1 MTIPTLP
8 ATYYDQHPTL
18 SHVHKAARSRRTSPD
33 VVLGALLCRVA
44 TLIPVTGTVHGS
56 QVNYLTAIVGPS
68 GSGKTT
74 ANRCAR
80 DLRPEIGT
88 PLDGVPPGSGE
99 GIVQRYLTRQK
110 IDGESV
116 QVQTNSAALFHTD
129 EGEQLLNLADRQ
141 GSTTLATIRT
151 MWAGDTVG
159 NSNANSETSR
169 LLQRDQ
175 YRFTMTLGL
184 QPGFAS
190 QLLANTSA
198 GDPQRFLWVG
208 TGDPDAPE
216 VIPSWPGPLPMP
228 NVIGAPCE
236 IADEIRQEID
246 RAQLAT
252 LRAGGHSDPL
262 EAHAGLLRLRTA
274 AIFATLLGTP
284 GMIDADPWLLALEL
298 VEHSAKVTNYLGTLS
313 AEHQRERDAEWID
326 RQEARQE
333 IRAEKATPRIARRLA
348 EKVQHEDWLRSDLR
362 RACAYRDRE
371 YFDDALAL
379 AFRHGWI
386 TQRGSDLTAGAV
398 PPTAF

>member
-1 MTIPTLP
+1 MSIPTLP
-8 ATYYDQHPTL
+8 ANYYGQHPVL
-18 SHVHKAARSRRTSPD
+18 SHVHRAARHRRTSPD

-44 TLIPVTGTVHGS
+44 TLIPVTGTVHRS

-80 DLRPEIGT
+80 DLLPEIGT

-99 GIVQRYLTRQK
+99 GIVQRYLARQK

-116 QVQTNSAALFHTD
+116 QVQTNTAALFHTD

-169 LLQRDQ
+169 VLPHDQ

-190 QLLANTSA
+190 QLLANSSA

-216 VIPSWPGPLPMP
+216 VIPTWPGPLPMP
-228 NVIGAPCE
+228 NVIGAPFE
-236 IADEIRQEID
+236 IADDIRREID
-246 RAQLAT
+246 RTQLAT

-284 GMIDADPWLLALEL
+284 GTIDADPWLLALEL
-298 VEHSAKVTNYLGTLS
+298 VEHSAKVTTYLGTLS
-313 AEHQRERDAEWID
+313 AEHQRERDAELID
-326 RQEARQE
+326 RQEAREE
-333 IRAEKATPRIARRLA
+333 IRAQKAAPRIARRLA
-348 EKVQHEDWLRSDLR
+348 EKVQHEDWLRPDLYR
-362 RACAYRDRE
+362 SCNSRDRP
-371 YFDDALAL
+371 YFDDALAF

-386 TQRGSDLTAGAV
+386 TQRGSDLTRGAV
-398 PPTAF
+398 SDVR